1 MNASMP
7 VPCPLWAEKLA
18 TTHPADLSPAERAAL
33 NAHVS
38 TCPACAA
45 VLADYHAMD
54 RRILSLPPVAPLT
67 SFSPE
72 LAGILTGQN
81 SLARATNMP
90 GSISRPQAQ
99 PRRRSLAPMLSTL
112 VAVLVVAALVTGYL
126 TLFANHPSRVANQ
139 PPLAASPTA
148 PVQPVLTTC
157 PAQGTA
163 RSAVMPPLTLGSH
176 ANLVY
181 INNEVQGTSATPT
194 FCVLQRYDAVT
205 GHAAEIARLAHVTI
219 TGAQL
224 SADGQWIIFYRAEGD
239 VDSGPYKIQL
249 IRVDGKYLQTLY
261 CFDGAYGNFQ
271 WSPDKH
277 ILVFA
282 SANPFTLYRLDLA
295 NGKVQ
300 TLLTNTSVT
309 FYSPRSWLDNTRIYL
324 SDDAGTLYLLDIDKG
339 PNQSQHDLQLV
350 HRPWSG
356 SFARSVDG
364 AQLFLSHNTGG
375 PQAPHGPSSITA
387 EPATGGSS
395 QPVYSNPTYGIT
407 TLRAYSPTGL
417 LFMVDTVVLNGG
429 DTGQNGLWKINA
441 DGTALVH
448 LVTVN
453 DSTPFALNLFSQDA
467 WSDVSRD
474 GRLYALKVET
484 ADGKDTLTVGSM
496 DASSK
501 PITIDIRPTQ
511 SGWTYSGA
519 VGWTTF

>member
-7 VPCPLWAEKLA
+7 TPCPLWAEKLA

-33 NAHVS
+33 NAHVT

-45 VLADYHAMD
+45 VLAEYRAMD

-72 LAGILTGQN
+72 LAGVLTGQN
-81 SLARATNMP
+81 TLSRAINMP
-90 GSISRPQAQ
+90 GSINRPQANT
-99 PRRRSLAPMLSTL
+99 RRRSLAPILSTL
-112 VAVLVVAALVTGYL
+112 AAVLVVGTLITGYL
-126 TLFANHPSRVANQ
+126 VLFANHPSRIANQ

-148 PVQPVLTTC
+148 PAQPVLTTC

-181 INNEVQGTSATPT
+181 INNEVQGASATPT
-194 FCVLQRYDAVT
+194 FGVLKRYDAVT
-205 GHAAEIARLAHVTI
+205 GHASEIARLAHVTI
-219 TGAQL
+219 TDAQL

-239 VDSGPYKIQL
+239 VGSGPYKIQL

-271 WSPDKH
+271 WSPDNH
-277 ILVFA
+277 TLVFA
-282 SANPFTLYRLDLA
+282 SGNPFTLYRLDLA

-300 TLLTNTSVT
+300 TLLTNTSTTV
-309 FYSPRSWLDNTRIYL
+309 YSPRSWLDNTRIYL
-324 SDDAGTLYLLDIDKG
+324 FDNVGTLYLLDIKKG
-339 PNQSQHDLQLV
+339 PNQSLRDLQLV
-350 HRPWSG
+350 HHPWSG
-356 SFARSVDG
+356 SFARSADG
-364 AQLFLSHNTGG
+364 KQLFLSHNTGG
-375 PQAPHGPSSITA
+375 PRAPHAPGSITA
-387 EPATGGSS
+387 EPPTGGSS
-395 QPVYSNPTYGIT
+395 QTIYSNPTYGIT
-407 TLRAYSPTGL
+407 TLHAFSQTGL

-429 DTGQNGLWKINA
+429 NTRQNGLWKINA

-448 LVTVN
+448 LVTVT
-453 DSTPFALNLFSQDA
+453 DSTPIDFNLFSQDA
-467 WSDVSRD
+467 WSDISRD
-474 GRLYALKVET
+474 GKFYALKVET

-496 DASSK
+496 DTSGK